1 MADWIR
7 CVLASGLILA
17 GLFVVL
23 SAVLGLFRFKYVMN
37 RMHAAALMDTLGV
50 LLMLLGILA
59 ARGFAAVSLKILL
72 LIIMLW
78 LTSPVA
84 SHLIAKLEITSREHA
99 ERHMKLEDDHMVDRE
114 KEGE

>member
-17 GLFVVL
+17 GLLVVL

-50 LLMLLGILA
+50 LLMLLGILRPA
-59 ARGFAAVSLKILL
+59 DLRRF
-72 LIIMLW
+72 
-78 LTSPVA
+78 
-84 SHLIAKLEITSREHA
+84 H
-99 ERHMKLEDDHMVDRE
+99 
-114 KEGE
+114 